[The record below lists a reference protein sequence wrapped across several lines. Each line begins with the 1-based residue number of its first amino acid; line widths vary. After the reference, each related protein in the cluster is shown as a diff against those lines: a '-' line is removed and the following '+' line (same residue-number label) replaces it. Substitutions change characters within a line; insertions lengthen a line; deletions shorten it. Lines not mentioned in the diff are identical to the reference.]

1 MNNSSY
7 TPSYLHSSKGSLN
20 NNNSNKF
27 SRTSNNGPV
36 KLIEPHLN
44 NFNLITN
51 PNRSIMSNNSRFHQF
66 EMKEGDD
73 SYIISSKNFEGISNK
88 DHYKK
93 DFRKIFNRNL
103 NSNNT
108 NFTNDD
114 SKSFNFHTNFVEE
127 NSINISI
134 YEKKREKPRTK
145 TTREINGLNY
155 QDLVD
160 IINRRKLLAEK
171 MKIEK
176 EKNNEINNNY
186 IQDFIEKN
194 DNGVQTSLDYNDEE
208 EDIPQEYPFKQLQ
221 RNKSE
226 SHAIIK
232 SNNNINNNEIIG
244 ELFSSL
250 STINISSNFKNN
262 TFSNRKTKD
271 NYLEFNVIV
280 NNNNIENNQL
290 NNYKESDKINN
301 DNFNKNNNEKKE
313 YDIINNK
320 NNKKDIINSSEFDIV
335 NAENDESKINNNNN
349 NNINETE
356 FKIENNDDKNN
367 ESEFKINENT
377 VTNFNMDDTG
387 LNIENNL
394 DIQKEI
400 FNQFP
405 NPSFISV
412 TTKDDFKIESN
423 LDSIIN
429 TDEQEKSS
437 VIESIVNQ
445 PSKSLISSTQKNDI
459 EETQLEEYDQD
470 KYRMQ
475 NETKEIN
482 MSSYMNSLYIKNKEN
497 DIKSKENDI
506 INKENDIKNNID
518 EKKKINYF
526 EETLEKIPKKEIKDK
541 INDNCI
547 NLIPNENN
555 QFQLSKRSNSS
566 IGIMKKESF
575 RNNRYENFQP
585 KNSNKNIS
593 NDNNNMMMKINNSA
607 ITNKVMSK
615 IPIPMRKNSEI
626 SLKSSKNDYKI
637 TERENKKFDSC
648 VVTLEN
654 NYKKSEYNN
663 NNSCKIKNK
672 KKKQRRIDSYS
683 DYYKQ
688 KIEKYIKEEPKYI
701 NSNNSH
707 EEGYFYKPNLNNS
720 NENSNKINSN
730 KIINNKPNNIYLK
743 PTIDNIPKDNSNNN
757 NELLN
762 KHNKST
768 YY

>member
-7 TPSYLHSSKGSLN
+7 TPSYLHSSKVSLS
-20 NNNSNKF
+20 NNNSKKF

-88 DHYKK
+88 DQYKK

-232 SNNNINNNEIIG
+232 NNNNNEVIG

-250 STINISSNFKNN
+250 SSINISSNFKNN
-262 TFSNRKTKD
+262 TFSNRKTKEND
-271 NYLEFNVIV
+271 LEFNVIV
-280 NNNNIENNQL
+280 NNNDIENKNL
-290 NNYKESDKINN
+290 NNYKENDKCNN
-301 DNFNKNNNEKKE
+301 NKLNKCNNEKKE
-313 YDIINNK
+313 NKLYDMTNNK
-320 NNKKDIINSSEFDIV
+320 IDKKDFINSSELDLV
-335 NAENDESKINNNNN
+335 NIENDKSKINNINNV
-349 NNINETE
+349 NETD

-459 EETQLEEYDQD
+459 EETQIEEYDQD

-482 MSSYMNSLYIKNKEN
+482 MSSYMNSLYIK
-497 DIKSKENDI
+497 
-506 INKENDIKNNID
+506 NKENDIKNNID

-547 NLIPNENN
+547 NLIPNDNN

-615 IPIPMRKNSEI
+615 IPIPIRKNSEI
-626 SLKSSKNDYKI
+626 SFKSSKNDYKI
-637 TERENKKFDSC
+637 TERDNKKFDSC

>member
-7 TPSYLHSSKGSLN
+7 TPSYLHSSKVSLN

-51 PNRSIMSNNSRFHQF
+51 PNRSIISNNSRFHQF

-88 DHYKK
+88 DQYKK

-171 MKIEK
+171 MKLEK
-176 EKNNEINNNY
+176 EKNDEVNNNL

-194 DNGVQTSLDYNDEE
+194 DDGVQTSLDYKDEE
-208 EDIPQEYPFKQLQ
+208 EDVPQEYPFKQLQ

-226 SHAIIK
+226 SCAIIK
-232 SNNNINNNEIIG
+232 SNNNNNNEIIG

-271 NYLEFNVIV
+271 NYLEFNVVV
-280 NNNNIENNQL
+280 NNNNIENKKL
-290 NNYKESDKINN
+290 NNYKENDKINN
-301 DNFNKNNNEKKE
+301 DNFNKCNNEKKE
-313 YDIINNK
+313 NKLCDIIYNK
-320 NNKKDIINSSEFDIV
+320 NDKKDIINSSEFDIV
-335 NAENDESKINNNNN
+335 NAENDESKINN

-459 EETQLEEYDQD
+459 EETQIEEYDQD
-470 KYRMQ
+470 KYRLQ

-482 MSSYMNSLYIKNKEN
+482 MSSYMNSLYIK
-497 DIKSKENDI
+497 
-506 INKENDIKNNID
+506 NKENDIKNNID

-547 NLIPNENN
+547 NLIPNDNN

-585 KNSNKNIS
+585 KNSNNNIN

-615 IPIPMRKNSEI
+615 IPIPIRKNSEI

-637 TERENKKFDSC
+637 TERDNKKFDSC

-654 NYKKSEYNN
+654 NYKKSEYN

-688 KIEKYIKEEPKYI
+688 KIEMYTKEEPKYI

-743 PTIDNIPKDNSNNN
+743 PTNDNIPKDNNNN
-757 NELLN
+757 NNNNSELLN

>member
-7 TPSYLHSSKGSLN
+7 TPSYLHSSKVSLS
-20 NNNSNKF
+20 NNNSKKF

-51 PNRSIMSNNSRFHQF
+51 PNRSIISNNSRFHQF

-88 DHYKK
+88 DQYKK

-171 MKIEK
+171 MKLEK
-176 EKNNEINNNY
+176 EKNDEMNNNL

-194 DNGVQTSLDYNDEE
+194 DDGVQTSLDYKDEE
-208 EDIPQEYPFKQLQ
+208 EDVPQEYPFKQLQ

-232 SNNNINNNEIIG
+232 NNNNNEVIG

-250 STINISSNFKNN
+250 SSINISSNFKNN
-262 TFSNRKTKD
+262 TF
-271 NYLEFNVIV
+271 
-280 NNNNIENNQL
+280 NNKKNNDLKFYIIN
-290 NNYKESDKINN
+290 NN
-301 DNFNKNNNEKKE
+301 DNIDKLNEREEKIINQNENKIGFEIINHNENNLNKLNDNNKNILSQLEINKNENEVNIKKNNDSNNMEYNIISNNNKNDLKTLNEKNNNENKKN
-313 YDIINNK
+313 ILNNNNNNELNIETNLNSKKDK
-320 NNKKDIINSSEFDIV
+320 NNNLINSSEFDIV
-335 NAENDESKINNNNN
+335 NIENEESKL
-349 NNINETE
+349 NNIS
-356 FKIENNDDKNN
+356 I
-367 ESEFKINENT
+367 FKINENT
-377 VTNFNMDDTG
+377 ELNDLDF
-387 LNIENNL
+387 NIENNL
-394 DIQKEI
+394 DIEKEI
-400 FNQFP
+400 INKNP

-412 TTKDDFKIESN
+412 ITNEDFKIESN
-423 LDSIIN
+423 KNSIIN
-429 TDEQEKSS
+429 TEEEKSS
-437 VIESIVNQ
+437 IIESIIN
-445 PSKSLISSTQKNDI
+445 PKSLSSFNQKN
-459 EETQLEEYDQD
+459 EETQIEEYDQD
-470 KYRMQ
+470 KYKLQ

-482 MSSYMNSLYIKNKEN
+482 LSAYS
-497 DIKSKENDI
+497 
-506 INKENDIKNNID
+506 INKNID
-518 EKKKINYF
+518 SKKINYF
-526 EETLEKIPKKEIKDK
+526 EETLEKFPKKENKDIIHYEILNNNNTPSIIK
-541 INDNCI
+541 
-547 NLIPNENN
+547 L
-555 QFQLSKRSNSS
+555 
-566 IGIMKKESF
+566 ESF
-575 RNNRYENFQP
+575 QNKRYEDFQP
-585 KNSNKNIS
+585 KISNV

-607 ITNKVMSK
+607 ISNKIMSK
-615 IPIPMRKNSEI
+615 INIPLRKNSDI
-626 SLKSSKNDYKI
+626 SLNKSNFKI
-637 TERENKKFDSC
+637 TDREN
-648 VVTLEN
+648 TLESDFR
-654 NYKKSEYNN
+654 KSD
-663 NNSCKIKNK
+663 SKIKNK

-683 DYYKQ
+683 DYYK
-688 KIEKYIKEEPKYI
+688 KKVEMLTKEEPKYI

-707 EEGYFYKPNLNNS
+707 EDNYFKNNNKEYNNYNKQGHLNSGLNS
-720 NENSNKINSN
+720 NIN
-730 KIINNKPNNIYLK
+730 YDFFLK
-743 PTIDNIPKDNSNNN
+743 D
-757 NELLN
+757 
-762 KHNKST
+762 NKST